1 MAISHIVDKWVIE
14 KIHEL
19 VSKNVTQPNEV
30 RRCLNEYIEKGI
42 PANVPTE
49 ERPKTNC
56 QKYYPTKQD
65 QHNHIARAITA
76 QKIGKWQQRLL
87 KRYGS
92 DLVLMDSVANKGNSH
107 DAQKCQTPSVE
118 TQKSLDYL
126 GNEYDDLNRFSK
138 TAKQEISRLES
149 RLAEIADKVELV
161 SNSIDEAQEYSYS
174 YNVKVVGIPHLK
186 QKESAR
192 DTSDLCIKIFN
203 EMGIALSIQDIDIAH
218 RVPTR
223 KMNDNQ
229 PKPIIYKFTRRLARE
244 QVMAVRRDIT
254 KVDPSHLGLLPES
267 NLSHAGIYDHLTPRL
282 QKLLAEARKFK
293 DDNNYR
299 FCWTKH
305 RSIYLRKTEN
315 SNPIRIHQ
323 RSDLTKIAI
332 GTS

>member
-1 MAISHIVDKWVIE
+1 MSQTKDTIKSLRKQNDD
-14 KIHEL
+14 L
-19 VSKNVTQPNEV
+19 KNEIDT
-30 RRCLNEYIEKGI
+30 L
-42 PANVPTE
+42 
-49 ERPKTNC
+49 
-56 QKYYPTKQD
+56 QD
-65 QHNHIARAITA
+65 EFR
-76 QKIGKWQQRLL
+76 KFE
-87 KRYGS
+87 
-92 DLVLMDSVANKGNSH
+92 DSVASKGNSH
-107 DAQKCQTPSVE
+107 DAQKC
-118 TQKSLDYL
+118 LDYL
-126 GNEYDDLNRFSK
+126 GNEYDDLKRFSK
-138 TAKQEISRLES
+138 TAKQQISRLES

-174 YNVKVVGIPHLK
+174 YNVKVAGIPHLK

-192 DTSDLCIKIFN
+192 DTSDLCIKIFH
-203 EMGIALSIQDIDIAH
+203 EMGVALSIQDINIAH

-223 KMNDNQ
+223 KTNDNQ
-229 PKPIIYKFTRRLARE
+229 PKPIICKFTRRLARE

-254 KVDPSHLGLLPES
+254 KVDPSRLGLHPES

-282 QKLLAEARKFK
+282 QKVLAEAKKFK

-332 GTS
+332 GAS